1 MKINPG
7 VGIIFTFRR
16 AYICKW
22 SELYVQFI
30 IEVLFYDSLTFDSTI
45 NLYAGLYNQMRKQ
58 GTPIAT
64 HDFWIAALAIQHNA
78 HLCSRGHHFDHLPQ
92 LLRC

>member
-30 IEVLFYDSLTFDSTI
+30 IDKSYFT
-45 NLYAGLYNQMRKQ
+45 
-58 GTPIAT
+58 T
-64 HDFWIAALAIQHNA
+64 H
-78 HLCSRGHHFDHLPQ
+78 
-92 LLRC
+92 